1 MCFSATA
8 SFIAGTTL
16 SGLGVQTVREVR
28 HRSELPLSL
37 IPLLFGVQQL
47 VEGVLWLTFQYD
59 APVTRQI
66 MTYTYSVFSHVLW
79 PMFIPFAV
87 LCLERT
93 SWRRRALLG
102 FQAIGVAVG
111 SYLLYFIVTRPM
123 VAAIDELH
131 VIRHLLYESPH
142 FFKIPVMLLYVG
154 ATCVSCFLSSHKYV
168 RLFGMLE
175 LMAFV
180 AAYAFYAAALV
191 SIWCFFAAILSLMI
205 YLHFRFRS
213 GNSAPAD
220 VGRKLPAPRPPTHSL
235 ASTHSAACNHNHPPS
250 NPARRRPRTR

>member
-8 SFIAGTTL
+8 SFIAGTAL
-16 SGLGVQTVREVR
+16 SGLGVQTAREVR

-47 VEGVLWLTFQYD
+47 VEGVLWLTFEYD
-59 APVTRQI
+59 APVTRQVT
-66 MTYTYSVFSHVLW
+66 TYTYSVFSHVLW

-111 SYLLYFIVTRPM
+111 SYLLYFIVTRPV

-131 VIRHLLYESPH
+131 VVRHMIYESPH
-142 FFKIPVMLLYVG
+142 FFNIPVMLLYVG
-154 ATCVSCFLSSHKYV
+154 ATCLGCFVSSHRYV
-168 RLFGMLE
+168 RLFGLLE
-175 LMAFV
+175 LVAFV
-180 AAYAFYAAALV
+180 AAYLFYVGALV
-191 SIWCFFAAILSLMI
+191 SIWCFFAAILSVMI
-205 YLHFRFRS
+205 YLQLRS
-213 GNSAPAD
+213 
-220 VGRKLPAPRPPTHSL
+220 
-235 ASTHSAACNHNHPPS
+235 
-250 NPARRRPRTR
+250 RRRDGKNANPRSSPMQAVNP